1 MLNLEK
7 RIQLG
12 VENLLFS
19 GFLHELDLE
28 AFFVSA
34 ADNCFTDFI
43 RGLIADLKMADGS
56 VKYLLDWSALIAENN
71 TLQITSV

>member
-1 MLNLEK
+1 MSAKNLSPYIMVSLCMLNLEK

-34 ADNCFTDFI
+34 ADNCFADFI
-43 RGLIADLKMADGS
+43 KEG
-56 VKYLLDWSALIAENN
+56 
-71 TLQITSV
+71 